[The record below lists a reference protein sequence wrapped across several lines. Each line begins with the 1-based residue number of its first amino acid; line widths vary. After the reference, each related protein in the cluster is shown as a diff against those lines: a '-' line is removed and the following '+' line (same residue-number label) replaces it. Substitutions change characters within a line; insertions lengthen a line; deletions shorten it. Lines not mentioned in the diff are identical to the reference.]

1 MSFWGSLLK
10 STDSWNSLGTLVW
23 RVYQAFLTRDLIKTD
38 KIVQELLFEHI
49 VFLLPDSKILPL
61 AFPY

>member
-10 STDSWNSLGTLVW
+10 SSDSWNRLGTLVW
-23 RVYQAFLTRDLIKTD
+23 RVYQAFLTRDLIKAD

-61 AFPY
+61 AVPY